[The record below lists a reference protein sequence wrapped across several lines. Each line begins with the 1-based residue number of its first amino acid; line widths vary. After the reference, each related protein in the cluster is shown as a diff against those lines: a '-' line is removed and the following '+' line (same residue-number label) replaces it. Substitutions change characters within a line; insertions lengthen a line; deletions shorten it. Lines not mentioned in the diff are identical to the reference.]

1 MVYQWNAYALC
12 ISIGVNMELRHKAYK
27 FRIYPNQEQQVL
39 LAKTFGCVRLVYN
52 HYLDMKTKTYE
63 ESGKS
68 ISYTKCAADLVDLKK
83 EKPFLKEIDSIAL
96 QQALRHLD
104 TAFQNFF
111 RDKKVGYPKFKSK
124 KNHHDSYSTVCVNNN
139 IKLEKGVLTLPKIGK
154 IRIKQHRSIPE
165 GYTLKSVTI
174 SRTPTGKYFAPVLF
188 EYEVNIQPVELV
200 NIIGLDFS
208 MHDLFVSSEEEMQ
221 VDEQFLHYYRRALDK
236 LARQQRILS
245 HRKKGSKRY
254 DEQRKK
260 IALLNE
266 KIANQRKDYLHKLS
280 SQITN
285 AYDLICVEDLN
296 MQGMSQ
302 ALNFGKSVADNAW
315 GMFLRFLDYKA
326 AELGKKLVKIDK
338 WFASSKMCH
347 VCGYVHEELTLNS
360 RKWKCP
366 DCQTEHDRDKKA
378 AENIKN
384 EGMRMVFA

>member
-1 MVYQWNAYALC
+1 
-12 ISIGVNMELRHKAYK
+12 MELRHKAYK
-27 FRIYPNQEQQVL
+27 FRIYPNKDQQVL
-39 LAKTFGCVRLVYN
+39 LAKTFGSVRLVYN

-68 ISYTKCAADLVDLKK
+68 LSYTKCAADLVDLKK
-83 EKPFLKEIDSIAL
+83 EKPFLKEVDSIAL
-96 QQALRHLD
+96 QHALRHLD

-111 RDKKVGYPKFKSK
+111 RDKSKGYPKFKSK
-124 KNHHDSYSTVCVNNN
+124 KNHHYSYSTVCVNNN
-139 IKLEKGVLTLPKIGK
+139 IKLENGVLTLPKIGK

-165 GYTLKSVTI
+165 GYTLKSATI
-174 SRTPTGKYFAPVLF
+174 SRTPTGKYFASILF
-188 EYEVNIQPVELV
+188 EYEVSIQPAELV

-208 MHDLFVSSEEEMQ
+208 MHNLFVSSEEEFQ
-221 VDEQFLHYYRRALDK
+221 VDEQFLHYYRKALDK
-236 LARQQRILS
+236 LAREQRILS
-245 HRKKGSKRY
+245 HRNRGSKRY
-254 DEQRKK
+254 DKQRKK
-260 IALLNE
+260 IALLHE

-280 SQITN
+280 RQITN
-285 AYDLICVEDLN
+285 AYDLVCVEDLN

-347 VCGYVHEELTLNS
+347 VCGYIHEELTLSS

-366 DCQTEHDRDKKA
+366 ACQTEHDRDKNA
-378 AENIKN
+378 AQNIKA

>member
-1 MVYQWNAYALC
+1 
-12 ISIGVNMELRHKAYK
+12 MELRHKAYK
-27 FRIYPNQEQQVL
+27 FRIYPNQDQQVL
-39 LAKTFGCVRLVYN
+39 LAKTFGSVRLVYN
-52 HYLDMKTKTYE
+52 HYLNMKTKTYE

-68 ISYTKCAADLVDLKK
+68 LSYTKCAADLVDLKK
-83 EKPFLKEIDSIAL
+83 EKPFLKEVDSIAL

-111 RDKKVGYPKFKSK
+111 RDKSKGYPKFKSK
-124 KNHHDSYSTVCVNNN
+124 KNHHYSYSTVCVNNN
-139 IKLEKGVLTLPKIGK
+139 IKLENSVLTLPKIGK

-165 GYTLKSVTI
+165 GYTLKSTTI
-174 SRTPTGKYFAPVLF
+174 SRTPTGKYFASILF
-188 EYEVNIQPVELV
+188 EYEVSIQPAELV

-208 MHDLFVSSEEEMQ
+208 MHNLFVSSEEEFQ
-221 VDEQFLHYYRRALDK
+221 VDEQFLHYYRKALDK
-236 LARQQRILS
+236 LAREQRILS
-245 HRKKGSKRY
+245 HRNRGSKRY
-254 DEQRKK
+254 DKQRKK
-260 IALLNE
+260 IALLHE

-280 SQITN
+280 RQITN

-315 GMFLRFLDYKA
+315 GMFLRYLGYKA
-326 AELGKKLVKIDK
+326 EELGKKLVKIDK

-347 VCGYVHEELTLNS
+347 VCGYIHEELTLSS

-366 DCQTEHDRDKKA
+366 ECQTEHDRDKNA
-378 AENIKN
+378 AQNIKA